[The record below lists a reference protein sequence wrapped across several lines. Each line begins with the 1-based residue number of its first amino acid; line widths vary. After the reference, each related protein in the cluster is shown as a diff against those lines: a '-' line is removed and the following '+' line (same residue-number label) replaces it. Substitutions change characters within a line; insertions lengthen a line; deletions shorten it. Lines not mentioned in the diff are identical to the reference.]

1 MKILIVSN
9 KLEHIITISNFINI
23 NISNSLS
30 LLFAS
35 DIASCK
41 FILSQHNI
49 SVLIID
55 ADMFIADFYT
65 NFLKFVPLIIID
77 DSNRF
82 KQFECISMHNLNPLK
97 SILQRFISFSSL
109 LEDTKLKILN
119 QLMELGFNIK
129 HNGTKYIM
137 VSILIY
143 KFYYSTNKIEEIYSL
158 IAEKYHT
165 SSNNIKSNILKAINY
180 MYYESDFSKLKEFFS
195 LSEEIRPTPKQVI
208 FTILKNTN

>member
-1 MKILIVSN
+1 MKILILSN
-9 KLEHIITISNFINI
+9 KLNYIITISNFINI
-23 NISNSLS
+23 NISNSIS
-30 LLFAS
+30 ILFAS

-65 NFLKFVPLIIID
+65 KFLKFVPLIIID

-137 VSILIY
+137 ASILIY

-158 IAEKYHT
+158 IAEK

-180 MYYESDFSKLKEFFS
+180 MYYESDFSKIKQFFS
-195 LSEEIRPTPKQVI
+195 LTEEIRPTPKQVI